1 MKYRIRLT
9 DEDYLRYRIAH
20 FRHSKSGKRQVYQ
33 ARKRIVRDCILF
45 ILIFI
50 LMGAQRDLLL
60 IFSIGLSIMSV
71 VMYIKTPTILERAI
85 QKQVNELKMDGKLPY
100 HADSEVEFMESMVVH
115 RSAQGEM
122 YLNYSDIENII
133 FDQDY
138 IFIYWNATQA
148 IAIPYYCL
156 GADQER
162 VIQFLRGVT
171 HHGS

>member
-9 DEDYLRYRIAH
+9 DQDYLRYRIAH

-33 ARKRIVRDCILF
+33 ARKRIVRDCIIFVLM
-45 ILIFI
+45 FI

-71 VMYIKTPTILERAI
+71 VMYIKAPKILERAI

-100 HADSEVEFMESMVVH
+100 HADSEIEFLESMIVH

-122 YLNYSDIENII
+122 YLNYSDIENIY
-133 FDQDY
+133 FDQYYLY
-138 IFIYWNATQA
+138 IYVNAVHAFI
-148 IAIPYYCL
+148 IPYHCL
-156 GADQER
+156 GEDKEQ
-162 VIQFLRGVT
+162 VIEYVT
-171 HHGS
+171 KKKINCN

>member
-1 MKYRIRLT
+1 MKYRIKLT
-9 DEDYLRYRIAH
+9 DQDYLRYRIAH
-20 FRHSKSGKRQVYQ
+20 LRNSKSGKRQVYQ
-33 ARKRIVRDCILF
+33 ARKRIVRDCIIFVLIY
-45 ILIFI
+45 IL
-50 LMGAQRDLLL
+50 LGAQWDRLLV
-60 IFSIGLSIMSV
+60 FSISV
-71 VMYIKTPTILERAI
+71 TVIGIVMYIKAPKILERAI
-85 QKQVNELKMDGKLPY
+85 QRQVNELKMDGKLPY

-138 IFIYWNATQA
+138 ILIYWNATQA